1 MITPVKWADD
11 TAPHIAENVGQ
22 QMEDE
27 ATASSEEVYPI
38 GQLRRAKARALAVMG
53 RQERYDVSV
62 PVELSEFSYK
72 LPHDSGNGQGK
83 PPGHSEV

>member
-1 MITPVKWADD
+1 
-11 TAPHIAENVGQ
+11 
-22 QMEDE
+22 MEDE

-38 GQLRRAKARALAVMG
+38 GKLRRAKARALAAMG
-53 RQERYDVSV
+53 RQEGYDVSASV

-72 LPHDSGNGQGK
+72 TPHDMGNGQSK